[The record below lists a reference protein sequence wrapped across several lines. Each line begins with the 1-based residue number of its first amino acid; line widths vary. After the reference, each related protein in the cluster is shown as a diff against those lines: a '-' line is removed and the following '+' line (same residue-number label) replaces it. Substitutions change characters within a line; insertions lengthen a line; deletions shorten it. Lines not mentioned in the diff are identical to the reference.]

1 VPQVS
6 DWRSKAELAS
16 LRMRA
21 EVYRLIREFFFER
34 GVMEVETP
42 ILSHAGNSDPNIES
56 FHLEFD
62 GPASAGARTRWLR
75 TSPEFPL
82 KRLLASGIGDCYELG
97 RVFRNGEFGR
107 KHNPEFSMLEWYR
120 VGWSH
125 LELIE
130 ECVTLVQK
138 VFSLRGVGLS
148 VMRTSYRELFQ
159 RQFGFDPHA
168 ASTEQITAAVTDK
181 VSIDTQ
187 GLQRDDLLDL
197 LLSHVIEPS
206 FPDDQLTVILD
217 FPASQCALARI
228 RTENG
233 LDIAERF
240 ELYVGG
246 FELANG
252 YHELTDACEQRKRF
266 EADLEKRRLSGKI
279 LPALDARLLAA
290 MPSLPP
296 CAGVAMGLDRL
307 MMRLLGKQSMADVI
321 GFDFSVA

>member
-1 VPQVS
+1 MPQVS
-6 DWRSKAELAS
+6 DWRSEAELAS

-34 GVMEVETP
+34 GVLEVETP

-148 VMRTSYRELFQ
+148 VMRTSYRDLFQ

-233 LDIAERF
+233 LNIAERF

>member
-1 VPQVS
+1 
-6 DWRSKAELAS
+6 
-16 LRMRA
+16 
-21 EVYRLIREFFFER
+21 
-34 GVMEVETP
+34 
-42 ILSHAGNSDPNIES
+42 
-56 FHLEFD
+56 
-62 GPASAGARTRWLR
+62 
-75 TSPEFPL
+75 
-82 KRLLASGIGDCYELG
+82 
-97 RVFRNGEFGR
+97 
-107 KHNPEFSMLEWYR
+107 
-120 VGWSH
+120 
-125 LELIE
+125 
-130 ECVTLVQK
+130 
-138 VFSLRGVGLS
+138 
-148 VMRTSYRELFQ
+148 
-159 RQFGFDPHA
+159 
-168 ASTEQITAAVTDK
+168 
-181 VSIDTQ
+181 
-187 GLQRDDLLDL
+187 LLDL

-206 FPDDQLTVILD
+206 FPDDQLTVIVD

-233 LDIAERF
+233 VNIAERF

>member
-1 VPQVS
+1 MAPVS
-6 DWRSKAELAS
+6 EWRSQAELSS
-16 LRMRA
+16 LRVRA
-21 EVYRLIREFFFER
+21 DVYRLIREFFFAR

-42 ILSHAGNSDPNIES
+42 ILSNAGNTDPNIES
-56 FHLEFD
+56 FQLEFN
-62 GPASAGARTRWLR
+62 GPAPAGAGTRWLR

-120 VGWSH
+120 VGWTH

-138 VFSLRGVGLS
+138 VFSLTDSELLVE
-148 VMRTSYRELFQ
+148 RTSYHDLFA
-159 RQFGFDPHA
+159 RHFGFNPHV
-168 ASTEQITAAVTDK
+168 ASTEQVRATVTDK

-206 FPDDQLTVILD
+206 FPDNQLTVIVD
-217 FPASQCALARI
+217 FPASQCALARV

-233 LDIAERF
+233 LAIAERF

-252 YHELTDACEQRKRF
+252 YHELTDASEQRTRF
-266 EADLEKRRLSGKI
+266 EADLQKRRLSGKN
-279 LPALDARLLAA
+279 LPALDERLLAA
-290 MPSLPP
+290 MPELPP

-307 MMRLLGKQSMADVI
+307 MMRLLDKKAMADVI

>member
-1 VPQVS
+1 MAPVS
-6 DWRSKAELAS
+6 EWRSQAELSS
-16 LRMRA
+16 LRVRA
-21 EVYRLIREFFFER
+21 DVYRLIREFFFAR

-42 ILSHAGNSDPNIES
+42 ILSNAGNTDPNIES
-56 FHLEFD
+56 FQLEFN
-62 GPASAGARTRWLR
+62 GPATAGAGTRWLR

-120 VGWSH
+120 VGWTH

-138 VFSLRGVGLS
+138 VFSLSDSELLVE
-148 VMRTSYRELFQ
+148 RTSYHDLFA
-159 RQFGFDPHA
+159 RHFGFNPHV
-168 ASTEQITAAVTDK
+168 ASTEQVRATVTDK

-206 FPDDQLTVILD
+206 FPDDQLTVIVD
-217 FPASQCALARI
+217 FPASQCALARV

-233 LDIAERF
+233 SAIAERF

-252 YHELTDACEQRKRF
+252 YHELTDANEQRKRF
-266 EADLEKRRLSGKI
+266 EADLQKRRLSGKI
-279 LPALDARLLAA
+279 LPALDERLLAS
-290 MPSLPP
+290 MPELPP

-307 MMRLLGKQSMADVI
+307 MMRLLDKKAMADVI